1 MRNGSDDTNSL
12 LKENMPSK
20 MFTDTSVY
28 FVTFKKVTFA
38 ICCILL
44 HSVAYGCILLHIV
57 EYNEANILDQY
68 QKGIKTWHIQ
78 DQNLC

>member
-1 MRNGSDDTNSL
+1 MVVMIQMVYLKKTYLRKGSQIL
-12 LKENMPSK
+12 
-20 MFTDTSVY
+20 SVY

-44 HSVAYGCILLHIV
+44 HIVAYGCILLHIV
-57 EYNEANILDQY
+57 EYNEANILDPY
-68 QKGIKTWHIQ
+68 QTGIKTWHIQ